1 MKQRLL
7 YMAHICWSFDKKD
20 IVKALLRDD
29 LVCEKSYIMII
40 GKEQTIRL
48 DIGPTKSLVHYSKGF
63 PVEGNVENIEILDKD
78 MLLHNPQACINDFE
92 LDMDDA
98 IYLQT
103 SGRRV
108 YDDDGIIYAGS
119 LITTEAEINKFAK
132 LIVPDYANHVYVA
145 GLHSKIKDK
154 ASVFKDETSVL
165 VDLDEKKIYT
175 DIPTKSPLYSLYF
188 FLKEK
193 FVNKPLIDDEVMK

>member
-1 MKQRLL
+1 
-7 YMAHICWSFDKKD
+7 DKKD

-78 MLLHNPQACINDFE
+78 MLSHNPQACINDFE

-108 YDDDGIIYAGS
+108 YDDDGLIYAGS
-119 LITTEAEINKFAK
+119 LIATEAEISKFAK

-145 GLHSKIKDK
+145 GLHAKIKDK